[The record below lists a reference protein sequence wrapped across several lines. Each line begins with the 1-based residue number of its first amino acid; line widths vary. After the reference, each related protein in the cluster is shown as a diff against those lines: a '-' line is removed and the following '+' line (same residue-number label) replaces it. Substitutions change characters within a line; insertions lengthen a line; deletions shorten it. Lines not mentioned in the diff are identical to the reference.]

1 MTSRACFAR
10 APEGA
15 LRLAVSMLT
24 LLAGGS
30 LLCGCATRAAFDT
43 SFPPN
48 RAQDLNG
55 VLARVRQAPRA
66 PQMPVV
72 IGVRDEP
79 RGVFA
84 FDLRERR
91 MLFSETTEVVGLP
104 LAAGPYAVVPER
116 GAVRVRALTSGQ
128 VVNELA
134 ADGMRLVGADG
145 DGEVTAISLST
156 GGSYEGRSQLVI
168 LRGGS
173 VTAKLT
179 TKYPLGAPAV
189 LGGLVFVPHSRVHL
203 SVLSPE
209 GEELAR
215 VRVRD
220 DVASQALSDGQH
232 VFFGMAGLY
241 LLDEQTPQGV
251 QGGAHYFAPDVA
263 TRRKLPGAP
272 NFLRD
277 TTEAPAP
284 VESAVHRIR
293 LSFWPAATGTAGV
306 GLAND
311 ALYLSFY
318 RLVFGLDA
326 SGKQT
331 RWVRSTQ
338 SDAVGLQAGATG
350 VVVVEERG
358 TVSVFDADGALQ
370 LEADMG
376 AAPIVATVRAEGLPT
391 GSAGDPLPALV
402 VQLTAAALHEDT
414 RLAPGG
420 ELAARALAQLPE
432 RDATSALIEIC
443 GSSQSAERV
452 REAACTALAG
462 REGGVEPV
470 LGALARHTDFLAGTH
485 AAPLPPLAAA
495 AASSRDPRAG
505 PLLFSHLDDPA
516 TASEDLPAL
525 AKALSVVADASL
537 LPRLTQFARTYH
549 ADGDD
554 ALAEAVV
561 IILRVVANKSP
572 SAAADLLEPIA
583 SDEASDPRVRAA
595 AQEELAAFTA
605 RAQKGAETGADAT
618 PAEAGDQSASKANA
632 PPARLTAEH
641 LASALSKVREPISE
655 CIRNDPAHPASARLT
670 VVVENDGRIVS
681 AQTLPASLTPC
692 VAPIVKQLT
701 LPATKYAKRDT
712 LHYTLSR

>member
-1 MTSRACFAR
+1 MTSR
-10 APEGA
+10 
-15 LRLAVSMLT
+15 LYAVAMLS
-24 LLAGGS
+24 LLA
-30 LLCGCATRAAFDT
+30 GCATRAAFDT

-66 PQMPVV
+66 PQLPVV
-72 IGVRDEP
+72 IGVRAEP

-91 MLFSETTEVVGLP
+91 MLFSVAAQVDGMP
-104 LAAGPYAVVPER
+104 LAAGPYAVVPEA
-116 GAVRVRALTSGQ
+116 GAVRVRALLGGR
-128 VVNELA
+128 VVHELSS
-134 ADGMRLVGADG
+134 DGMRLVGADG
-145 DGEVTAISLST
+145 DGEITAIALST
-156 GGSYEGRSQLVI
+156 GGSYEGRSQLVV
-168 LRGGS
+168 LRGD
-173 VTAKLT
+173 TIAAKLT

-203 SVLSPE
+203 SVLTPE
-209 GEELAR
+209 GQELAR

-220 DVASQALSDGQH
+220 DVSSQALSDGQH

-241 LLDEQTPQGV
+241 LLDEKTPQGT

-272 NFLRD
+272 HFLRD
-277 TTEAPAP
+277 TTEAPPP
-284 VESAVHRIR
+284 VDSAVYRIR
-293 LSFWPAATGTAGV
+293 LSFWPAASGETGI

-326 SGKQT
+326 SGKKT
-331 RWVRSTQ
+331 RWVRSMQ
-338 SDAVGLQAGATG
+338 SDAVGVQASATG
-350 VVVVEERG
+350 LVVVEERG
-358 TVSVFDADGALQ
+358 TVSMLDADGALQ
-370 LEADMG
+370 LETDMG
-376 AAPIVATVRAEGLPT
+376 EKPLVATVRADGLPAGGSGEGLP
-391 GSAGDPLPALV
+391 PLV
-402 VQLTAAALHEDT
+402 VQLTAAALHDDT

-420 ELAARALAQLPE
+420 ELAARALAQQPE

-443 GSSQSAERV
+443 STSELAARV

-470 LGALARHTDFLAGTH
+470 LGALARHTDFMAGTR

-495 AASSRDPRAG
+495 AAVSRDPRAG

-525 AKALSVVADASL
+525 AKALSAVADASL

-549 ADGDD
+549 ADGDG

-561 IILRVVANKSP
+561 IIVRLVASKSP

-583 SDEASDPRVRAA
+583 SDEASEPRVRAA
-595 AQEELAAFTA
+595 AREELEALAA
-605 RAQKGAETGADAT
+605 RAAKAGETGADAANAQT
-618 PAEAGDQSASKANA
+618 GEQADAAEA
-632 PPARLTAEH
+632 PPARLSASH
-641 LASALSKVREPISE
+641 LASALAKVRAPIAD
-655 CIRNDPAHPASARLT
+655 CIKNDPAHPASARLT
-670 VVVENDGRIVS
+670 VIVEPDGRVAS
-681 AQTLPASLTPC
+681 AQTLPASLTAC
-692 VAPIVKQLT
+692 VEPIVRTLT
-701 LPATKYAKRDT
+701 LPATKYGKRDT
-712 LHYTLSR
+712 LHYTISR